1 MHEQGMDRPLHSA
14 TSKMPP
20 FIDFRDTT
28 FLAASVGHLALAF
41 LCLSRG
47 GIRGRKGPL
56 AFPLALLAFDL
67 FGWNFAVF
75 CNHRMPSSAWRAMDI
90 AFTALAPPAVL
101 HVVLAFVGRMR
112 ARRLLV
118 RALYA
123 AYALFGLSSLAFAWS
138 ESRAWAA
145 VFLAG
150 WLPTFVYE
158 VWLLARH
165 LRSSGDADEKARTRL
180 MIAALLVGGAF
191 ASTDLWRDAGVP
203 LPPLAPIGTLLAT
216 ALVAVVALRFRLF
229 ERNLGATTSLYAVSV
244 AVCAVLLYLTL
255 FQGLHGNLPAMTFGI
270 TIVTLLLTAF
280 VREATSSFSTYR
292 ERVERLAVMGR
303 FSAQMAHDLK
313 NPLAALVGAVQ
324 LLELDAGASGPR
336 ATGRDF
342 HALILEQAERIRGI
356 VDKYE
361 RLGRVEPVRSRVQLN
376 DLVKRVTALQPHA
389 TSRTLS
395 LALDLDPALPECDL
409 DPDLLAGALEN
420 LVRNA
425 VEAMDEGGSVVV
437 RTRVEARDGDEASL
451 LLAVADTG
459 AGMDARQAER
469 AFDDFYT
476 TKATGSGLGLAFVR
490 RVALAHGGDAALTT
504 QPGAGTTVEIRLP
517 VAC

>member
-1 MHEQGMDRPLHSA
+1 
-14 TSKMPP
+14 MPP
-20 FIDFRDTT
+20 TLDFRDAT
-28 FLAASVGHLALAF
+28 FLLAAVGHLALAI
-41 LCLSRG
+41 LCVSRG
-47 GIRGRKGPL
+47 GIRGRRGPL

-67 FGWNFAVF
+67 FGWTFAVF
-75 CNHRMPSSAWRAMDI
+75 CNHLAPSAAWRALD
-90 AFTALAPPAVL
+90 AVFSALAPPVVL
-101 HVVLAFVGRMR
+101 HVVLAFVGRLR
-112 ARRLLV
+112 VRRLLV

-123 AYALFGLSSLAFAWS
+123 GYALFALSSIATTS
-138 ESRAWAA
+138 IESRAWAA

-158 VWLLARH
+158 VWLLVQH
-165 LRSSGDADEKARTRL
+165 LRASGDADEKARTRL
-180 MIAALLVGGAF
+180 MLGALLVGGAF
-191 ASTDLWRDAGVP
+191 ASTDLWHDAGVP

-244 AVCAVLLYLTL
+244 AACAVLLYLTL
-255 FQGLHGNLPAMTFGI
+255 FQGLRGNLPAMTFGI
-270 TIVTLLLTAF
+270 TVVTLLLTAF
-280 VREATSSFSTYR
+280 VREATSSFSNYR

-336 ATGRDF
+336 ASGRDF
-342 HALILEQAERIRGI
+342 HALILEQAERIRAI
-356 VDKYE
+356 VEKYE
-361 RLGRVEPVRSRVQLN
+361 RLGRVEPVRSRVQVN

-389 TSRTLS
+389 SRELK
-395 LALDLDPALPECDL
+395 LDLELDLDPALPDCEL

-425 VEAMDEGGSVVV
+425 VEAMDRSGSVVV
-437 RTRVEARDGDEASL
+437 RTRVDAHDGAPASL
-451 LLAVADTG
+451 ILAVADTG
-459 AGMDARQAER
+459 EGMDARQVER

-476 TKATGSGLGLAFVR
+476 TKATGSGLGLPFVR
-490 RVALAHGGDAALTT
+490 RVALAHGGDASLTSRR
-504 QPGAGTTVEIRLP
+504 GAGTTVEIRLP
-517 VAC
+517 LAC

>member
-1 MHEQGMDRPLHSA
+1 MLP
-14 TSKMPP
+14 T
-20 FIDFRDTT
+20 IDFRDAS
-28 FLAASVGHLALAF
+28 FIAAAVGHLALAF
-41 LCLSRG
+41 LCVSRG

-75 CNHRMPSSAWRAMDI
+75 CNHLMPSAAWRVLDI
-90 AFTALAPPAVL
+90 VFTALAPPVVL
-101 HVVLAFVGRMR
+101 HVVLAFVGRLR

-118 RALYA
+118 RAFYA
-123 AYALFGLSSLAFAWS
+123 GYGLLALSSVASAWS
-138 ESRAWAA
+138 ESRGWAA

-158 VWLLARH
+158 VWLLVRH

-191 ASTDLWRDAGVP
+191 ASTDLWHDAGAS
-203 LPPLAPIGTLLAT
+203 LPSLAPIGTLMAT

-229 ERNLGATTSLYAVSV
+229 ERNLGASTSLYAVSV
-244 AVCAVLLYLTL
+244 SVCAVLLYLTL
-255 FQGLHGNLPAMTFGI
+255 FQGLRGSLPAMTFGI
-270 TIVTLLLTAF
+270 TVVTLLLSAF

-324 LLELDAGASGPR
+324 LLELDGPR
-336 ATGRDF
+336 GSGGDF
-342 HALILEQAERIRGI
+342 HALILEQAERIRSI

-376 DLVKRVTALQPHA
+376 DLVKRVTALQAHA
-389 TSRTLS
+389 TARELS
-395 LALDLDPALPECDL
+395 LSLDLDPALPDCEL

-425 VEAMDEGGSVVV
+425 VEAMDQGGSVVV
-437 RTRVEARDGDEASL
+437 RTRVDAPDGADASL
-451 LLAVADTG
+451 ILAVADTG

-476 TKATGSGLGLAFVR
+476 TKATGSGLGLPFVR
-490 RVALAHGGDAALTT
+490 RVALAHGGDASLTSRR
-504 QPGAGTTVEIRLP
+504 GAGTTVEIRLP
-517 VAC
+517 LAC